1 MKLEELYDWAG
12 RACHLMCDPTEPL
25 HQKLMSDLVVEWDR
39 HHATEIKAM
48 GEAWAAGLCETNRE
62 ALKLRQGEKNSKA
75 KLSDLQAAL
84 LLALKGT
91 MFQREAAALF
101 GISQS
106 NVSYIWSGKSRKHL
120 QGDI

>member
-1 MKLEELYDWAG
+1 
-12 RACHLMCDPTEPL
+12 
-25 HQKLMSDLVVEWDR
+25 MSDLVVEWDR

-101 GISQS
+101 GISRS
-106 NVSYIWSGKSRKHL
+106 NVSNIWSGKSRKHL
-120 QGDI
+120 QEEPADELQG

>member
-1 MKLEELYDWAG
+1 M
-12 RACHLMCDPTEPL
+12 
-25 HQKLMSDLVVEWDR
+25 
-39 HHATEIKAM
+39 
-48 GEAWAAGLCETNRE
+48 
-62 ALKLRQGEKNSKA
+62 KLRQGEKSPVS